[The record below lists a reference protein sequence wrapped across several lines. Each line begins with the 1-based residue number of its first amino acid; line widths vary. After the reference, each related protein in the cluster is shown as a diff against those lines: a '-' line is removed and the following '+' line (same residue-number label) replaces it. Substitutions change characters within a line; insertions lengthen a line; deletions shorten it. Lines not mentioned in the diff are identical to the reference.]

1 MPSNSQI
8 QTFAD
13 AQAFLFSRFDL
24 ERAMNSSSPDTFKL
38 DRMRQLAALLG
49 NPQKKIKTVHI
60 AGTKGKG
67 SVSSMVSEILTKA
80 GYTTGL
86 FTSPHLEH
94 LGQRFCINGIAC
106 SEESLIELIQQIVP
120 AVEEMDRRDTQ
131 QSDVDLKPTFFEITT
146 ALAFLYFCQAE
157 ADIAVVEVGLGGRL
171 DSTNICEPI
180 VTAITNIG
188 LDHTEIL
195 GDTLELIARE
205 KAGIIKQGIPL
216 VNGCTLE
223 GPRQVIER
231 IANEHQAP
239 IVSMS
244 TDIQLSSDN
253 HSSIFPLLKS
263 VSINDTSYFED
274 LTIGIPGQHQ
284 LTNAAICLGIIH
296 ELRKQNLPITDQA
309 IRTGLADVHCAG
321 RLELIDSRP
330 QVLLDVAHNPTS
342 VEALTHFLTQHFPDT
357 KLHLI
362 LSCSKDKQYEDITNL
377 LTPLFH
383 SVTFT
388 KYTRNPRAVE
398 PHVLYQSAVTAC
410 NNLASRT
417 QTEPN
422 PLLAFQQATENADE
436 NDLVVVTGSFY
447 LIAELRQQAI
457 SLAH

>member
-1 MPSNSQI
+1 MPPNLQI

-24 ERAMNSSSPDTFKL
+24 ERTMNTSSPDTFKL
-38 DRMRQLAALLG
+38 DRMRQLAELLG
-49 NPQKKIKTVHI
+49 NPQKKIKTIHI

-67 SVSSMVSEILTKA
+67 SVSSMVSQILTNA

-94 LGQRFCINGIAC
+94 LGQRFCINGVPC
-106 SEESLIELIQQIVP
+106 CEESLIELIQQLVP

-131 QSDVDLKPTFFEITT
+131 QTEVDLRPTFFEITT
-146 ALAFLYFCQAE
+146 ALAFLYFYRAG

-171 DSTNICEPI
+171 DSTNICEPV

-205 KAGIIKQGIPL
+205 KAGIIKPGIPL
-216 VNGCTLE
+216 INGCTLD

-231 IANEHQAP
+231 IALERQAP
-239 IVSMS
+239 LVSLS
-244 TDIQLSSDN
+244 TDIQFSLENDSQ
-253 HSSIFPLLKS
+253 IFPLLKS
-263 VSINDTSYFED
+263 ISIQETCYWED

-284 LTNAAICLGIIH
+284 LANAAVCLGIIH
-296 ELRKQNLPITDQA
+296 ELGKQDFPIADQA
-309 IRTGLADVHCAG
+309 IKTGLAEVQCAG

-330 QVLLDVAHNPTS
+330 QVLLDVAHNPNS
-342 VEALTHFLTQHFPDT
+342 VDALAQFLTQHFPDT

-362 LSCSKDKQYEDITNL
+362 LSCSKDKQYEEMTRL
-377 LTPLFH
+377 LIPLFH
-383 SVTFT
+383 SITFT
-388 KYTRNPRAVE
+388 KFTRNPRAVE

-417 QTEPN
+417 QTESN
-422 PLLAFQQATENADE
+422 PLTAFQQILERANE

-447 LIAELRQQAI
+447 LIAELRQQA
-457 SLAH
+457 LMLGN

>member
-24 ERAMNSSSPDTFKL
+24 ERAMNTSSPDTFKL
-38 DRMRQLAALLG
+38 DRMRQLAELLG
-49 NPQKKIKTVHI
+49 NPQRKIKTVHV

-94 LGQRFCINGIAC
+94 LGQRFCINGVAC
-106 SEESLIELIQQIVP
+106 SEEELIELIQQIVP

-131 QSDVDLKPTFFEITT
+131 QTDVDLKPTFFEITT

-195 GDTLELIARE
+195 GGTLELIARE
-205 KAGIIKQGIPL
+205 KAGIIKPGIPL
-216 VNGCTLE
+216 INGCTLE
-223 GPRQVIER
+223 GPQQVIER
-231 IANEHQAP
+231 IAKKRQAP
-239 IVSMS
+239 IVSLS
-244 TDIQLSSDN
+244 TDIQFSSDN
-253 HSSIFPLLKS
+253 HSTIFPLLKS
-263 VSINDTSYFED
+263 VSINDTCYFED

-296 ELRKQNLPITDQA
+296 ELRNQNLPITDHA
-309 IRTGLADVHCAG
+309 IRTGLAEVQCAG

-330 QVLLDVAHNPTS
+330 QVLLDVAHNPNS
-342 VEALTHFLTQHFPDT
+342 VEALAQFLTQHFPDT

-362 LSCSKDKQYEDITNL
+362 LSCSKDKQYEEITSL

-383 SVTFT
+383 SLTFT
-388 KYTRNPRAVE
+388 KYSRNPRAVE

-417 QTEPN
+417 QTEPS
-422 PLLAFQQATENADE
+422 PLLAFQEATENAAE

-447 LIAELRQQAI
+447 LIAELRQQAL
-457 SLAH
+457 SLGH